1 MENNENSAFGKVGH
15 WLRTSLLVK
24 LLAIGFIVLILLI
37 PQVMIQGIITE
48 RQSRQYSVVQ
58 EISQS
63 WGGEQ
68 YVQGPVLSIPYKEWT
83 EYENGKRSY
92 TLRTMYFLPTE
103 LNIES
108 KADHE
113 LRRRGIFDAVLFRSD
128 VLLKGKF
135 EALSFRELNV
145 SPDNIQWEEARLS
158 VGISSMTGIKN
169 IIQLDWNG
177 QQRRME
183 PGTANSELLASGV
196 SAPVK
201 VTETGEAYT
210 FSIPMEL
217 NGTESLYFEPVGRI
231 TSASMQSSWPS
242 PSFTGKTLPDKRE
255 IGPDGF
261 SASWQ
266 VLDLNRNYPQQW
278 KNDAFSFGDSS
289 FGVRLIRP
297 VDEYLKNDRA
307 AKYAILVIGLTFL
320 IYFFFETLRKFN
332 IHPFQYLLIGLALT
346 VFYLLLLSL
355 SEQIGFNAAYGTA
368 AVATIGLISFYSA
381 SVLKAR
387 QLVIQLTMLLC
398 AIYGFIFVVLQ
409 LEDYALL
416 AGSIGIFIA
425 LAAVM
430 YYSRKVDWYN
440 LKSDQ

>member
-63 WGGEQ
+63 WGGDQ

-135 EALSFRELNV
+135 EALTFRELNV
-145 SPDNIQWEEARLS
+145 APDNIHWEEARLS

-183 PGTANSELLASGV
+183 PGTVSAYLLTTGV
-196 SAPVK
+196 SAPVA

-440 LKSDQ
+440 LRREE

>member
-196 SAPVK
+196 SAPVT

-430 YYSRKVDWYN
+430 YYSRKVNWYN